1 MSKEHKTIYNGKKY
15 VTIKAPIQ
23 GECCRCVF
31 EKNTAGCAFTSGIC
45 LARLNKDG
53 IYRNWVED
61 TSEQTKS
68 ENNKT
73 KSPSK
78 KIVTKVIDG
87 FPCKISLPSK
97 EANHVWV
104 VETYDDTNGWMP
116 LTLKTTREDARN
128 DAKDLRS
135 GLPSRIRKYIPVK

>member
-1 MSKEHKTIYNGKKY
+1 MSKEHKGIYNGKKY
-15 VTIKAPIQ
+15 ITIKAPIQ
-23 GECCRCVF
+23 NNCSECVF
-31 EKNTAGCAFTSGIC
+31 DLDPIGCASMNKVC
-45 LARLNKDG
+45 LPTHNEDG
-53 IYRNWVED
+53 LYRNWVED
-61 TSEQTKS
+61 ISGQKKLKS
-68 ENNKT
+68 ET
-73 KSPSK
+73 PSK
-78 KIVTKVIDG
+78 NKKYVTKVIDG
-87 FPCKISLPSK
+87 FPCKILLPSK